1 MTVSLPAAIADL
13 IAIFVLVFFALRGRK
28 RGLVRTLI
36 GILALVIAFW
46 GAGVLAQQ
54 TSPYLSSKYV
64 EPWIYNSVLPTVS
77 ETESVT
83 ATPESEE
90 EVTETLGS
98 AFKEIGIPGSTIQSF
113 LNDFTVNLTDSL
125 ERIVESAAKSIGYKL
140 TYALLFLLYFLILYL
155 LLRIAGKFLQ
165 LLAKIPGI
173 NFINRTLGLILGLI
187 FGYLIVL
194 VLSYILTTTGFL
206 LTPQLVSQT
215 YVLHFLV
222 TFSPLSLFA

>member
-98 AFKEIGIPGSTIQSF
+98 AFKEIGIPGSTTQSF